1 MVTIMPQT
9 ETLEKQNMDACIGF
23 QELYDRT
30 LQKIGAQA
38 PAPKPGQD
46 IIDYRV
52 ETCRTLKRTY
62 LPQSHEL
69 SRVNFRGLRND
80 TAALRNFE
88 AQLLQAVPV
97 QAHNPLTV
105 PLGEMRRIPE
115 RDEFGQIR
123 AYKWIG
129 QESFIKD
136 MGRPGRRVVS
146 FLHKYDASGRAL
158 R

>member
-1 MVTIMPQT
+1 MPQT
-9 ETLEKQNMDACIGF
+9 QTLEMQNMNLCRGF
-23 QELYDRT
+23 QELYDRV
-30 LQKIGAQA
+30 LEKIGAQA
-38 PAPKPGQD
+38 PAPMRGQD
-46 IIDYRV
+46 VIDYRV

-62 LPQSHEL
+62 IPQSEKL

-80 TAALRNFE
+80 TAALQNFE
-88 AQLLQAVPV
+88 AQLLQAVPI

-146 FLHKYDASGRAL
+146 FNTPNGPVNASGMFL